1 MHFVFEPQYK
11 STINYKLSILGYFLF
26 WKTYNCPVPYPSQY
40 PTLAC
45 SGVTGERKAD
55 APVSCCLSL
64 APSVSDRT
72 SICLCGRPRPTTA
85 TQALRPHPL
94 VSVFLSVPC
103 LFTVS
108 VCPSACLSCLL
119 EPVTGPSSLWDRL
132 CFFWASARLGERS
145 AVKIQLGLFTKPHCS
160 HA

>member
-11 STINYKLSILGYFLF
+11 STIDYKLSILGYFLF

-45 SGVTGERKAD
+45 SGVTGERKAN

-72 SICLCGRPRPTTA
+72 SICLCGRPRPATA

-94 VSVFLSVPC
+94 VSVFLSV
-103 LFTVS
+103 S
-108 VCPSACLSCLL
+108 VRLPVFPACWSPSQGPPHFGTDSAFSG
-119 EPVTGPSSLWDRL
+119 PVLGS
-132 CFFWASARLGERS
+132 GERS